1 MKIYKFGNNNADII
15 LVQPV
20 DEHDLSAIENEI
32 AFIKQEVDKDF
43 GLIAVKVDDWNND
56 LSPWPMKAV
65 FGNHDFGS
73 GASKT
78 LNEILKLCDD
88 KTKTYYIGGYSL
100 AALFSL
106 WAVYQTNIFSG
117 VASASPSMWFEGF
130 VDYMK
135 NNQIKTNKVYLSL
148 GDKEDK
154 TRNQIM
160 ATVKERIE
168 ISYSF
173 LKEKG
178 VNTTLEWNKGNHFQD
193 FDLRVAK
200 AFIWLMKN

>member
-1 MKIYKFGNNNADII
+1 MKIYKFGNNKADII

-88 KTKTYYIGGYSL
+88 KNKTYYIGGYSL

-130 VDYMK
+130 VDCMK

>member
-1 MKIYKFGNNNADII
+1 MKTYKFGNNNADII
-15 LVQPV
+15 LIQPV

-32 AFIKQEVDKDF
+32 AIIKQEVDKDF

-78 LNEILKLCDD
+78 LNKILKLCDD
-88 KTKTYYIGGYSL
+88 ETKTYYIGGYSL

-135 NNQIKTNKVYLSL
+135 SNLIKTSKVYLSL

-154 TRNQIM
+154 TRNQIT

-173 LKEKG
+173 FKRKG
-178 VNTTLEWNKGNHFQD
+178 RKYY
-193 FDLRVAK
+193 A
-200 AFIWLMKN
+200 

>member
-1 MKIYKFGNNNADII
+1 MKIYEFGNLNSDII

-43 GLIAVKVDDWNND
+43 SLIAVKVDDWNND

-65 FGNHDFGS
+65 FGNHDFGN

-135 NNQIKTNKVYLSL
+135 SNLIKTSKVYLSL